1 MSGKKTTKIRIED
14 RSLSIRWRA
23 FTFLTHSLVPVSLV
37 LGAWS
42 AYNVYRFL
50 ASRQDDVISLTL
62 WALILLM
69 CVLHIVDVIIFR
81 ALDAHYW
88 ERERQFNT
96 LSIVTRTLAS
106 GADAEK
112 QAASLEKKAEI
123 VAEVTRKVAEEAK
136 TQIQEAVDK
145 GFSGMRT
152 YFAQALRDRGYT
164 QERGQGDD
172 LLAQTLRT
180 MHEAKDGKDAEKS
193 ADGGD
198 STPAPAGSS
207 DDGSSV
213 PVDPLAG
220 RDDGSADRTE
230 EGGDV
235 ADGDGADLFASGSEL
250 SGDDDGLDDTSMW

>member
-37 LGAWS
+37 LGTWS

-62 WALILLM
+62 WALILLI

-123 VAEVTRKVAEEAK
+123 VAEVTRKVTEEAK

-164 QERGQGDD
+164 QEHAQDDD
-172 LLAQTLRT
+172 LLAQTLRA
-180 MHEAKDGKDAEKS
+180 MQEKKGGKDVKKS

-198 STPAPAGSS
+198 SAPAPAGSS
-207 DDGSSV
+207 DDGSGV

-230 EGGDV
+230 EGGDG

-250 SGDDDGLDDTSMW
+250 GEDDDGLDDTSMW